1 MRLHLEDDVVSRWG
15 IGREL
20 IGDRERT
27 DVEWTTLEEAL
38 GVGDL
43 KRCG

>member
-1 MRLHLEDDVVSRWG
+1 MRLHLEYDVVSRQG

-27 DVEWTTLEEAL
+27 NVEWTTLEEVL
-38 GVGDL
+38 DIGDA